1 MSGASEI
8 NYPGFDDNSRCLTHP
23 TVLTESLSAL
33 RTSINY
39 PGFDDNSRCLVRQ
52 KSIIRAL
59 MIILGVWCVR
69 NQLSGF

>member
-39 PGFDDNSRCLVRQ
+39 
-52 KSIIRAL
+52 RAL

-69 NQLSGF
+69 NQLSGL